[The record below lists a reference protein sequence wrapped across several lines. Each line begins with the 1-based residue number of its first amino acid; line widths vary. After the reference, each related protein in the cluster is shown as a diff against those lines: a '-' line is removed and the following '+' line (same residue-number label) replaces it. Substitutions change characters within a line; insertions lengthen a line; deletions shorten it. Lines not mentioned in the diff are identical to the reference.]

1 MEFGSQNTVKLALTV
16 AVNADHALHVQ
27 TVSKTE
33 TKQVLT
39 AEVLTVDHV
48 LLFVQMES

>member
-1 MEFGSQNTVKLALTV
+1 MVKRVWIV
-16 AVNADHALHVQ
+16 AENADHVLHVQ
-27 TVSKTE
+27 TAFKTV